1 MATIMSWGNSSGTR
15 GRCDARCHNAKHPKC
30 VCMCGGRFH
39 GSANQPGGVEQT
51 VRDYWDDVVDEAEKK
66 AREEGLELETER
78 WTKNR
83 QRILGELPKLNKS
96 KKQQQAIQYRLP
108 LEVANVR

>member
-1 MATIMSWGNSSGTR
+1 MKELDNYLKAMNELKQL
-15 GRCDARCHNAKHPKC
+15 AKHPKC

-39 GSANQPGGVEQT
+39 GSANQPGGIEQAI
-51 VRDYWDDVVDEAEKK
+51 RDYWEDVMAAAEKK
-66 AREEGLELETER
+66 AKEEGLELETER

-96 KKQQQAIQYRLP
+96 KKQRQQGNQLPLP
-108 LEVANVR
+108 LEVA